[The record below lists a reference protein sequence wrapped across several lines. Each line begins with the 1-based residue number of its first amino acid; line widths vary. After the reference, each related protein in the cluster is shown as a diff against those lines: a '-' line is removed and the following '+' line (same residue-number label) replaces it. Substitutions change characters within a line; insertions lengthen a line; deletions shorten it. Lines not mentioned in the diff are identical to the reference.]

1 MSTEDRKKLDSFLAE
16 IGAAVGK
23 NIRLNENG
31 ISAFTY
37 DHLTFVIEVPEN
49 VSSFFIYTTLV
60 CLSRCQEP
68 EAVMRKI
75 LLMNYLQQE
84 TRGGCIGMDETND
97 DLIFSY
103 SDRVNEINSTEFRNI
118 LENFIDTS
126 LQLSKQLEEVDNG
139 LGDQAGAAV
148 GEDMMAQQMSQH
160 QMNSQMAK
168 AIGSTGGQAHKAG
181 SNGFDKEQDA
191 QTFKPR
197 GSSAIMP

>member
-49 VSSFFIYTTLV
+49 VASFFVYTTLI
-60 CLSRCQEP
+60 CLSRCNKTE
-68 EAVMRKI
+68 EVMRKI
-75 LLMNYLQQE
+75 LLMNYLQQD
-84 TRGGCIGMDETND
+84 TRGGCIGMDETNSD
-97 DLIFSY
+97 IIFSY

-126 LQLSKQLEEVDNG
+126 LQLSKKIEEIDSG
-139 LGDQAGAAV
+139 LAEQGAAP
-148 GEDMMAQQMSQH
+148 GGDDMMAQQMSQH
-160 QMNSQMAK
+160 QMSSQMAK
-168 AIGSTGGQAHKAG
+168 AISGNAPKGQGGQAHKKSADVA
-181 SNGFDKEQDA
+181 S
-191 QTFKPR
+191 FKPPTNP
-197 GSSAIMP
+197 AITP